1 MRNTIPTFESF
12 CADEDL
18 TVLTREQ
25 VTTLQR
31 TVHEYMA
38 SAGSVAVS
46 HRYLAISNSN
56 FDYYAGL
63 EYSHRNL
70 VFTGKG
76 FKVWELKE
84 NGDDCNAASVAER
97 ARSIIA
103 GKPLHGGDDE

>member
-1 MRNTIPTFESF
+1 MKNTIPTFESF
-12 CADEDL
+12 CADEGL

-46 HRYLAISNSN
+46 GRYLAISNSN

-76 FKVWELKE
+76 FKVWELRK
-84 NGDDCNAASVAER
+84 GDDCNAASVAER
-97 ARSIIA
+97 ARRIIA
-103 GKPLHGGDDE
+103 GKPLHGDDDE

>member
-1 MRNTIPTFESF
+1 MKNTIPTFESF

-31 TVHEYMA
+31 TVHAYMA

-46 HRYLAISNSN
+46 GRYLAISNSN

-63 EYSHRNL
+63 EYSNRNL

-76 FKVWELKE
+76 FKVWELSE
-84 NGDDCNAASVAER
+84 GDDCNAASVAER

-103 GKPLHGGDDE
+103 GKPLHGDDDE

>member
-46 HRYLAISNSN
+46 GRYLAISNSN

>member
-103 GKPLHGGDDE
+103 GKPLYGGDDE